1 MICVFKNG
9 DAIMQNILSILILI
23 TVLATYS
30 YSTDKHPIIVG
41 DEYYGAGMYMK
52 DYTLDGKKEKCRLT
66 YETKGNTLIH
76 KTCINL
82 TNSKGI
88 KIFCT
93 ENKEI
98 CKTEEEI
105 SNLFT
110 SSKTVNSSKKIW
122 VYQTTDGTE
131 FETKFNKHGAVLKSK
146 SSTLYLGKNCDAS
159 SPEYGN
165 GEWEWA
171 NAGFEVR
178 FKNTKI
184 VFGGHQELPI
194 DNEIG
199 CGYSHYN
206 KEENSAPEMT
216 PKELCKASED
226 NFSKLYD
233 IFKNAQLNPNETQN
247 GILMKQIR
255 ARDSA
260 LVFIGKCK
268 NIPRNIL
275 WNGGYDMDDIERFVI
290 ETNEL
295 VRIFK
300 IRNNL

>member
-1 MICVFKNG
+1 MMCVFKNG
-9 DAIMQNILSILILI
+9 DVIMQNILSILILI
-23 TVLATYS
+23 TVSATYS
-30 YSTDKHPIIVG
+30 YSTDKNEIIVG
-41 DEYYGAGMYMK
+41 DEYYGAGVYMK

-66 YETKGNTLIH
+66 YETKGNMLIH
-76 KTCINL
+76 KTCIDL

-98 CKTEEEI
+98 CKTEQEV

-131 FETKFNKHGAVLKSK
+131 FETKFNKNGAVLKSK
-146 SSTLYLGKNCDAS
+146 SSTLYLGKNCDVS

-171 NAGFEVR
+171 NAGFQVR
-178 FKNTKI
+178 FKDTKI
-184 VFGGHQELPI
+184 VFGRHQELPI
-194 DNEIG
+194 DNDEG

-206 KEENSAPEMT
+206 KEEVFVPTET
-216 PKELCKASED
+216 PQKLCKNAED
-226 NFSKLYD
+226 DFSKSYD
-233 IFKNAQLNPNETQN
+233 KFTNAQLDPKETSN
-247 GILMKQIR
+247 GILMKQIN
-255 ARDSA
+255 ARDLA
-260 LVFIGKCK
+260 LTFIGKCK
-268 NIPRNIL
+268 NIQRNTL
-275 WNGGYDMDDIERFVI
+275 LNGGYDIDDIKRFVI
-290 ETNEL
+290 ETNEM
-295 VRIFK
+295 VRMFK